1 MLELI
6 AHAQLPLI
14 NAHASVAKARISI
27 FPKQNGPRSDTD
39 KYANFIRFQQVVYR
53 ISKNSFLKSK
63 I

>member
-27 FPKQNGPRSDTD
+27 FPKQNGPRSDTAI
-39 KYANFIRFQQVVYR
+39 YAIFIRLQQMVYR
-53 ISKNSFLKSK
+53 ISETFF
-63 I
+63 